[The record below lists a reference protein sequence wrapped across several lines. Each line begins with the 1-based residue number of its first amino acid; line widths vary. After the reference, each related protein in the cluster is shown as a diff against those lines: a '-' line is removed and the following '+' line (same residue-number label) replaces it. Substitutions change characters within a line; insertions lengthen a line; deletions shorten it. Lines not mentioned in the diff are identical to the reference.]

1 MSALI
6 AAAEVAFALAGAMV
20 TVAARAA
27 GAARAAA
34 VEVSKR

>member
-20 TVAARAA
+20 TVAVR
-27 GAARAAA
+27 AARAAA